1 MAMRS
6 IRWWAPGILADPKP
20 KERPMHKD
28 FVAAFG
34 LAAAGCLLT
43 TTCAAQLA
51 LSPSSANTIIQ
62 NRRDANSTALQRKAE
77 GDAEGLL
84 RAQAEEPPAATLS
97 LGIGYE
103 NGGNGSR
110 SVSAPF
116 AIDYS
121 TGAWYLAV
129 GGGVTSARSQSG
141 HDRGWTD
148 LSITGS
154 YTFTSRDARWQ
165 WMPTLSVSIPTGGE
179 VGSKRSIQ
187 TADVSVSYKPNR
199 EWKLYADV
207 SVAHDNDSIDGVSR
221 YSRGAYVKGEYF
233 WSEATSSSLR
243 LDRSLT
249 SGKRGTTSS
258 ALELDFPI
266 PRQPALSAFLI
277 LSRTWT
283 QGQRSTGLEL
293 DLTYGF

>member
-1 MAMRS
+1 
-6 IRWWAPGILADPKP
+6 
-20 KERPMHKD
+20 MHKD
-28 FVAAFG
+28 FLAALG
-34 LAAAGCLLT
+34 LASAGCVLT

-51 LSPSSANTIIQ
+51 LSSNSANAIVQ

-77 GDAEGLL
+77 GEAEGLQ
-84 RAQAEEPPAATLS
+84 RTKVEEPPAATLS

-103 NGGNGSR
+103 NGESGSR
-110 SVSAPF
+110 SLSVPF
-116 AIDYS
+116 AVDYS
-121 TGAWYLAV
+121 TGAWYLAL

-141 HDRGWTD
+141 HDRGWND

-165 WMPTLSVSIPTGGE
+165 WTPTLSVSMPAGGE
-179 VGSKRSIQ
+179 VGSRRSIQ
-187 TADVSVSYKPNR
+187 TADVSLSFKPNR
-199 EWKLYADV
+199 EWKLYGDV
-207 SVAHDNDSIDGVSR
+207 SLAHDNDSIDEVSR

-233 WSEATSSSLR
+233 WSEATSGSLKIE
-243 LDRSLT
+243 RSLT

-258 ALELDFPI
+258 ALEFDFPLS
-266 PRQPALSAFLI
+266 RQPALSALLI

-283 QGQRSTGLEL
+283 QGVRSTGLEF